1 MSGFRFDVLAEYW
14 PLFAEG
20 IGMTLKLTIGCV
32 ICGVFLGMLLGMARM
47 AEARHDPWKSILYY
61 GVRWP
66 VTIWVSFFRGTP
78 LFVQIFLMYFAV
90 LPVFIHP
97 VDAYM
102 SEVFRAGI
110 QSLDKGQSEAARSV
124 GMTYWQCM
132 RHIILPQAF
141 RRMLPALGNNAIAI
155 LKDSSLV
162 SAIGL
167 TELAYAARTVAGASA
182 RYWEP
187 YLTISLM
194 YWVATLGL
202 AWLIHMLEKRLG
214 KGDDK

>member
-1 MSGFRFDVLAEYW
+1 MNEQEYQH
-14 PLFAEG
+14 LKAQAKKAGLG
-20 IGMTLKLTIGCV
+20 I
-32 ICGVFLGMLLGMARM
+32 
-47 AEARHDPWKSILYY
+47 DP
-61 GVRWP
+61 
-66 VTIWVSFFRGTP
+66 
-78 LFVQIFLMYFAV
+78 
-90 LPVFIHP
+90 FIRNL
-97 VDAYM
+97 V
-102 SEVFRAGI
+102 AGI
-110 QSLDKGQSEAARSV
+110 QLRPRPPDEVAALVREL
-124 GMTYWQCM
+124 
-132 RHIILPQAF
+132 HAI
-141 RRMLPALGNNAIAI
+141 GNNAIAI

-187 YLTISLM
+187 YLTISVM